1 MDFRYLY
8 LGTEGRIS
16 RKTFWTGAIVLALIG
31 FLVMLVVTVPLL
43 FLGQG
48 FIRDF
53 RTMSQ
58 VIMWLNLA
66 SAAVY
71 AYPAYCLAVKRRH
84 DRNSS
89 GWDVLG
95 YLGVNGALL
104 VALLILATNGT
115 IGGLGFSPA
124 MSWLGYGLQAYG
136 IYMLVVLG
144 FLKGTSGTNSYGPD
158 PLTSG
163 VTATA

>member
-8 LGTEGRIS
+8 LSTEGRIP
-16 RKTFWTGAIVLALIG
+16 RKTFWIGAIVLSLAG
-31 FLVMLVVTVPLL
+31 MFVMLAVGVPLIL
-43 FLGQG
+43 FGEG
-48 FIRDF
+48 FSRDF
-53 RTMSQ
+53 RTASQ
-58 VIMWLNLA
+58 VVMWLNLA
-66 SAAVY
+66 SAAVF

-104 VALLILATNGT
+104 VAVLIAVTNGT
-115 IGGLGFSPA
+115 VSGLGFSPV

-136 IYMLVVLG
+136 IYVLVVLG
-144 FLKGTSGTNSYGPD
+144 FLKGTVGTNNYGPD
-158 PLTSG
+158 PLTG
-163 VTATA
+163 GAAATA